1 MSEQPNIYKIY
12 KITAKLKLN
21 SPLLIADG
29 ENDGVIDKH
38 ILKNK
43 KGEPFIPGT
52 SLAGALRNMA
62 IRKNKEIAELLFGKS
77 ENNDNDSQSAIMIN
91 DIILKNYNLVLR
103 DGVKIDPYTQS
114 AINGAKYDY
123 EAIEKGAESEKE
135 LELIIKLREF
145 HRNKSQEIEE
155 MIKFLADV
163 VVGGILLGALTTKG
177 FGKVKGEV
185 CKVYCYDF
193 TKPKLLKAW
202 LCQEEGVAFYEGQ
215 DTGLENENEN
225 DLVIVADFAI
235 KSSLIIKG
243 GKENHDKET
252 KTVTLKSGDDFV
264 IPGTSIK
271 GVISKQAQ
279 LILDS
284 LEQDKVFLDSLMGC
298 SNDNEKAKSRLY
310 VEEAYIDN
318 TKVTAKPQSR
328 IRIDRFTNAVMSGGL
343 FTSEPIRQDND
354 EPTVRMKMT
363 VKDCQ
368 DYEAGLLLFIL
379 KDLWTGVLPLGGEK
393 LIGRGILQGLRAEI
407 AYRGNSFEI
416 IENNG
421 MVING
426 AQGLLEDCATALVE
440 RVV

>member
-52 SLAGALRNMA
+52 SLAGALRNLA

-123 EAIEKGAESEKE
+123 EAIDKGAESEKE

-193 TKPKLLKAW
+193 TKPTMLKAW
-202 LCQEEGVAFYEGQ
+202 LSQEEGVAFYEGQ
-215 DTGLENENEN
+215 DKGLASEN

-243 GKENHDKET
+243 GKENHGKKT
-252 KTVTLKSGDDFV
+252 KAVTLKSGDDFV

-279 LILDS
+279 LILDR

>member
-52 SLAGALRNMA
+52 SLAGALRNLA

-91 DIILKNYNLVLR
+91 DIILKNYSLVLR

-123 EAIEKGAESEKE
+123 EAIDKGAESEKE

-202 LCQEEGVAFYEGQ
+202 LYQEEGVAFYEGQ
-215 DTGLENENEN
+215 DTGLENEN

-243 GKENHDKET
+243 GKENHGQKTKE
-252 KTVTLKSGDDFV
+252 VTLKSGDDFV

-279 LILDS
+279 LILDR

-328 IRIDRFTNAVMSGGL
+328 IRIDRFTNAVMAGGL

>member
-52 SLAGALRNMA
+52 SLAGALRNLA

-91 DIILKNYNLVLR
+91 DIILKNYSLVLR

-202 LCQEEGVAFYEGQ
+202 LYQEEGVAFYEGQ
-215 DTGLENENEN
+215 DTGLENEN

-243 GKENHDKET
+243 GKENHGQKTKE
-252 KTVTLKSGDDFV
+252 VTLKSGDDFV

-328 IRIDRFTNAVMSGGL
+328 IRIDRFTNAAMAGGL

>member
-52 SLAGALRNMA
+52 SLAGALRNLA

-91 DIILKNYNLVLR
+91 DIILKNYSLVLR

-123 EAIEKGAESEKE
+123 EAIDKGAESENE

-177 FGKVKGEV
+177 FGKVKGEA

-193 TKPKLLKAW
+193 IKPNLLKAW
-202 LCQEEGVAFYEGQ
+202 LYQEEGVAFYEGQ
-215 DTGLENENEN
+215 DTGLENEN

-279 LILDS
+279 LILDR

-310 VEEAYIDN
+310 VEEADIDN

-328 IRIDRFTNAVMSGGL
+328 IRIDRFTNAAMSGGL

-368 DYEAGLLLFIL
+368 DYEAGLLLFVL
-379 KDLWTGVLPLGGEK
+379 KDLWTGVLPIGGEK

>member
-52 SLAGALRNMA
+52 SLAGALRNLA

-91 DIILKNYNLVLR
+91 DIILKNYSLVLR

-123 EAIEKGAESEKE
+123 EAIEKGAESENE
-135 LELIIKLREF
+135 LEMIIKLREF

-202 LCQEEGVAFYEGQ
+202 LYQEEGVAFYEGQ
-215 DTGLENENEN
+215 DTGLENEN

-243 GKENHDKET
+243 GKENHGQKTKE
-252 KTVTLKSGDDFV
+252 VTLKSGDDFV

-328 IRIDRFTNAVMSGGL
+328 IRIDRFTNAAMAGGL

>member
-52 SLAGALRNMA
+52 SLAGALRNLA

-91 DIILKNYNLVLR
+91 DIILKNYSLVLR

-177 FGKVKGEV
+177 FGKVKGEA

-193 TKPKLLKAW
+193 SKSNLLKAW

-215 DTGLENENEN
+215 DTGLENEN

-243 GKENHDKET
+243 GKENHGQKTKE
-252 KTVTLKSGDDFV
+252 VTLKSGDDFV

-328 IRIDRFTNAVMSGGL
+328 IRIDRFTNAAMAGGL

-416 IENNG
+416 IENNN

-426 AQGLLEDCATALVE
+426 AQGLLEDCAMALVE

>member
-52 SLAGALRNMA
+52 SLAGALRNLA

-193 TKPKLLKAW
+193 TKPNLLKAW
-202 LCQEEGVAFYEGQ
+202 LYQEEGVAFYEGQ
-215 DTGLENENEN
+215 DTGLENEN

-243 GKENHDKET
+243 GKENHGLKTKE
-252 KTVTLKSGDDFV
+252 VTLKSGDDFV

-279 LILDS
+279 LILDR

-328 IRIDRFTNAVMSGGL
+328 IRIDRFTNAVMAGGL

-363 VKDCQ
+363 VKECQ
-368 DYEAGLLLFIL
+368 DYEAGLLLFVL

-393 LIGRGILQGLRAEI
+393 LIGRGILQGLRAKI

>member
-52 SLAGALRNMA
+52 SLAGALRNLA

-123 EAIEKGAESEKE
+123 EAIEKGAESENE

-145 HRNKSQEIEE
+145 HRNKSQEIGE

-177 FGKVKGEV
+177 FGKVKGEA

-193 TKPKLLKAW
+193 TKPNLLKAW
-202 LCQEEGVAFYEGQ
+202 LYQEEGIAFYEGQ
-215 DTGLENENEN
+215 DTGLENEN
-225 DLVIVADFAI
+225 DLAIVADFAI

-243 GKENHDKET
+243 GKENHGLKTKE
-252 KTVTLKSGDDFV
+252 VTLKSGDDFV
-264 IPGTSIK
+264 ITGASIK

-328 IRIDRFTNAVMSGGL
+328 IRIDRFTNAVMAGGL
-343 FTSEPIRQDND
+343 FTSEPIRQDHD

-368 DYEAGLLLFIL
+368 DYEAGLLLFVL

-393 LIGRGILQGLRAEI
+393 LIGRGILQGLRAKI

>member
-1 MSEQPNIYKIY
+1 MKDEEHIEKVANI
-12 KITAKLKLN
+12 
-21 SPLLIADG
+21 
-29 ENDGVIDKH
+29 
-38 ILKNK
+38 
-43 KGEPFIPGT
+43 F
-52 SLAGALRNMA
+52 
-62 IRKNKEIAELLFGKS
+62 
-77 ENNDNDSQSAIMIN
+77 
-91 DIILKNYNLVLR
+91 
-103 DGVKIDPYTQS
+103 
-114 AINGAKYDY
+114 Y

-193 TKPKLLKAW
+193 TKSNLLKAW
-202 LCQEEGVAFYEGQ
+202 LYQEEGVAFYEGQ

-243 GKENHDKET
+243 GKENHGQKT

-328 IRIDRFTNAVMSGGL
+328 IRIDRFTNAAMAGGL

>member
-1 MSEQPNIYKIY
+1 M
-12 KITAKLKLN
+12 
-21 SPLLIADG
+21 
-29 ENDGVIDKH
+29 
-38 ILKNK
+38 
-43 KGEPFIPGT
+43 
-52 SLAGALRNMA
+52 
-62 IRKNKEIAELLFGKS
+62 
-77 ENNDNDSQSAIMIN
+77 
-91 DIILKNYNLVLR
+91 
-103 DGVKIDPYTQS
+103 
-114 AINGAKYDY
+114 
-123 EAIEKGAESEKE
+123 
-135 LELIIKLREF
+135 
-145 HRNKSQEIEE
+145 
-155 MIKFLADV
+155 
-163 VVGGILLGALTTKG
+163 
-177 FGKVKGEV
+177 
-185 CKVYCYDF
+185 
-193 TKPKLLKAW
+193 
-202 LCQEEGVAFYEGQ
+202 
-215 DTGLENENEN
+215 
-225 DLVIVADFAI
+225 IVADFAI

>member
-52 SLAGALRNMA
+52 SLAGALRNLA

-123 EAIEKGAESEKE
+123 EAIEKGAESENE
-135 LELIIKLREF
+135 LEMIIKLREF

-177 FGKVKGEV
+177 FGKVKGEA

-193 TKPKLLKAW
+193 TKPNLLKAW
-202 LCQEEGVAFYEGQ
+202 LYQEDGVAFYEGQ
-215 DTGLENENEN
+215 DTGLENEN

-243 GKENHDKET
+243 GKENHGLKTKE
-252 KTVTLKSGDDFV
+252 VTLKSGDDFV

-279 LILDS
+279 LILDR

-328 IRIDRFTNAVMSGGL
+328 IRIDRFTNAVMAGGL